1 MNELQRFLDA
11 QAPVYDE
18 VCAELRNGCKQSH
31 WMWFIFP
38 QLRGLGH
45 STMAQ
50 RYGVA
55 GRSEAAAY
63 ARHPV
68 LGARLRECMALLLA
82 HKSLSAEDMLGD
94 VDAIK
99 LRSCATLFAAVAP
112 DEPLYAQVL
121 QQFFRGQPDPRT
133 QELLASSQGR

>member
-1 MNELQRFLDA
+1 MNDLQRFLDA

-18 VCAELRNGCKQSH
+18 VCSELRAGSKQSH

-50 RYGVA
+50 RYGIT
-55 GRSEAAAY
+55 GQTEALAY

-68 LGARLRECMALLLA
+68 LGTRLRECMALLLT
-82 HKSLSAEDMLGD
+82 HKDLSAEDMLGD
-94 VDAIK
+94 IDAIK

-112 DEPLYAQVL
+112 DEALYAQVL

-133 QELLASSQGR
+133 QELLASSPGR

>member
-1 MNELQRFLDA
+1 MNDLQRFLDA

-18 VCAELRNGCKQSH
+18 VCSELRAGSKQSH

-50 RYGVA
+50 RYGIT
-55 GRSEAAAY
+55 GQTAALAY

-68 LGARLRECMALLLA
+68 LGTRLRECMALLLT
-82 HKSLSAEDMLGD
+82 HKDLSAEDMLGD
-94 VDAIK
+94 IDAIK

-112 DEPLYAQVL
+112 DEALYAQVL

-133 QELLASSQGR
+133 QELLASSPGR